1 MIQHMFEIGK
11 SYKRSEIHDQYGG
24 NRQSGIANCL
34 SHDFIF
40 IFTKSKKSQDV
51 YVDEWKDDYFYYSG
65 EGRVGD
71 MEMTGGNK
79 AIWNHESNNKKI
91 HLFKE
96 TKTQGFWEYV
106 DQLKLVDINYCR
118 NFDDN
123 NHERQAFQFVL
134 LSATKENKK
143 EVLNS
148 DVNSK
153 EYNYNKPNQTERKGL
168 VVTRV
173 GQGYYR
179 KQLLE
184 RWENRCAVTN
194 SSIANILI
202 ASHIVPW
209 RKSNDLERLDVGNG
223 ILLSPNLDALFD
235 KHLIT
240 FEDDGRIRISKKLSQ
255 NQLVDLGITN
265 GLKLRQVF
273 SDMFKYLAV
282 HREEFSESEKF

>member
-1 MIQHMFEIGK
+1 MFEITK

-24 NRQSGIANCL
+24 NRQRGIVNCP
-34 SHDFIF
+34 SHEFIL
-40 IFTKSKKSQDV
+40 IFTKSKKSQSV

-96 TKTQGFWEYV
+96 TNTRGFWEYV
-106 DQLKLVDINYCR
+106 DELKLVDINYYR
-118 NFDDN
+118 NLDDN
-123 NHERQAFQFVL
+123 NNERQAFQFVL

-148 DVNSK
+148 DVNAK
-153 EYNYNKPNQTERKGL
+153 AYNYNKPNQTERKGL

-209 RKSNDLERLDVGNG
+209 RKSNDFERLDVGNG
-223 ILLSPNLDALFD
+223 ILLSPNIDALFD

-240 FEDDGRIRISKKLSQ
+240 FEDDGKIRISKKLTQ
-255 NQLVDLGITN
+255 NQLFDLGVTN
-265 GLKLRQVF
+265 ELKLRQVF
-273 SDMFKYLAV
+273 SDMFKYLAM
-282 HREEFSESEKF
+282 HREEFSESEKL

>member
-1 MIQHMFEIGK
+1 MFEIGK

-34 SHDFIF
+34 SHDLIF

-106 DQLKLVDINYCR
+106 DQLKLVDINYYR
-118 NFDDN
+118 NFGDN
-123 NHERQAFQFVL
+123 DQERQAFQFVL

-143 EVLNS
+143 EILNS

-153 EYNYNKPNQTERKGL
+153 KYNYNKPNQTERKGL

-265 GLKLRQVF
+265 ELKLRQVF
-273 SDMFKYLAV
+273 SDMFKYLAM
-282 HREEFSESEKF
+282 HREEFIESEKF